1 MRMALWTT
9 VVTMALAGA
18 AFGAD
23 ATSST
28 GSTPSPTPVRAAPGS
43 NARWALGQNITQIQ
57 ADGIAISKVVDYL
70 RNISGANI
78 VVNWKVLEAAGVSQ
92 DSPITIDARGVTL
105 RKALQLVLDQASP
118 TVPLT
123 FDVDENV
130 ISITTQ
136 EDADRVMITKVYIVD
151 DLVMPDYQQNIQV
164 PTFNLQAVTQG
175 GSTQGGGGG
184 STAGQQSL
192 FSSNNTGAGSQASQ
206 TSDQKGQELVE
217 LIKEV
222 VRPSIWKDNGGTAT
236 MRYFSGKLIVTA
248 PQSVQEM
255 IGGPVNSSTGAIRV
269 GM

>member
-1 MRMALWTT
+1 MRTTLWTT
-9 VVTMALAGA
+9 VLTVALAGA
-18 AFGAD
+18 VFGAD
-23 ATSST
+23 ASSST
-28 GSTPSPTPVRAAPGS
+28 STPGNSASMRAAPGS
-43 NARWALGQNITQIQ
+43 NARWALGQSIQQIQ
-57 ADGIAISKVVDYL
+57 ADGIAVSKVIDYL
-70 RNISGANI
+70 RTISGANI
-78 VVNWKVLEAAGVSQ
+78 VVNWKALEAAGVSQ
-92 DSPITIDARGVTL
+92 DAPITLDVRGVTL
-105 RKALQLVLDQASP
+105 RKAMQLVLDQASP

-123 FDVDENV
+123 YDVDQNV

-136 EDADRVMITKVYIVD
+136 DEADKVMITKVYIVD

-184 STAGQQSL
+184 GGASQQSL
-192 FSSNNTGAGSQASQ
+192 FQTNTTGGGAQASQ
-206 TSDQKGQELVE
+206 TSDQKGQDLVE

-222 VRPSIWKDNGGTAT
+222 VRPSIWKENGGPAT

-255 IGGPVNSSTGAIRV
+255 IGGPVNSDTGAIRV